1 MDNHLV
7 VVAAAGDMQESTC
20 LICIDC
26 VAGIIEL
33 DENVLLFCDGHGPS
47 SGGFLGLGGSHPLA
61 LRFHVALL
69 GFLGLGEI
77 LADILDV
84 DEGPG

>member
-1 MDNHLV
+1 MV
-7 VVAAAGDMQESTC
+7 ERT
-20 LICIDC
+20 
-26 VAGIIEL
+26 
-33 DENVLLFCDGHGPS
+33 
-47 SGGFLGLGGSHPLA
+47 PLA

-69 GFLGLGEI
+69 GFLGLEEI